1 MKAAKEDKE
10 KCLADQKAIM
20 TREREFAVAHAHSV
34 EQVEAARKLSEMKK
48 RWLRFFFFFGIRGN
62 FNQEETKSKYAT
74 IASWNSPGENQ
85 QNVEAL

>member
-48 RWLRFFFFFGIRGN
+48 RWVFFLFFFLVFREFCSGGYHLLSQTPNLYNLILN
-62 FNQEETKSKYAT
+62 
-74 IASWNSPGENQ
+74 
-85 QNVEAL
+85 